1 MQTPEIKRSEAE
13 QKFYE
18 DSVAYL
24 KRLQQQKEN
33 AQST

>member
-1 MQTPEIKRSEAE
+1 MQATENKRTEAE

-24 KRLQQQKEN
+24 KKLQQQKEN
-33 AQST
+33 SKTT

>member
-1 MQTPEIKRSEAE
+1 MHTTETKRSEAE

-24 KRLQQQKEN
+24 KKLQQQKEN
-33 AQST
+33 AKTT

>member
-1 MQTPEIKRSEAE
+1 MQTTEIKRSEAE

-24 KRLQQQKEN
+24 KKLQQQKET
-33 AQST
+33 AQTS

>member
-1 MQTPEIKRSEAE
+1 MQATETKRSEAE

-33 AQST
+33 GKPA

>member
-1 MQTPEIKRSEAE
+1 MQAAEIKRSEAE

-24 KRLQQQKEN
+24 KKLQQQKEN
-33 AQST
+33 VKTT